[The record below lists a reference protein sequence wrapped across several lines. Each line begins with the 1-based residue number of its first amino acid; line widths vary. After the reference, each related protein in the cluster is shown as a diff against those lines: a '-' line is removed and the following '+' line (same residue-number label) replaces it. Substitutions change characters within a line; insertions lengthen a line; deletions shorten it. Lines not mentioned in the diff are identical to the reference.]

1 MSDGSQHDGQNQAN
15 PHNISTNNNQSTQ
28 VPVFETFD
36 SMGFKPEL
44 LRGIY
49 AANYNRPSAI
59 QKRLIVPVIKGQ
71 DVIAQAA
78 AGSGKTTALAMCA
91 LQMTN
96 RDNRETQM
104 LILSPNRELAVQTQ
118 GQCQLMGAD
127 MGVSSHACVGGK
139 SVAEDARRLDNG
151 VHIVSGTPGRVFDMI
166 RQRKLL
172 TSGIKCLVLD
182 EADEMLSRGFR
193 QQIHD
198 IFRVLPAR
206 CQVVLVSATVPGE
219 VLELTKQFMTD
230 PIRILIPRDEIAAD
244 SIKQFFV
251 SVEKEEWKYDTLCD
265 LYDSMMIAHAVIFC
279 NTRKKVEWLA
289 SKLTAHNYSVSAMH
303 GDMQQGERDEIMRHF
318 RDGKSRILIS
328 TDLWSRG
335 IDVQQVSLVLNYDVP
350 TARENYIHRVGR
362 CGRFGRP
369 GVAVTFVKS
378 NEMGMIRDI
387 EQFYGLNISEMPQNA
402 LG

>member
-1 MSDGSQHDGQNQAN
+1 MG
-15 PHNISTNNNQSTQ
+15 ISN
-28 VPVFETFD
+28 
-36 SMGFKPEL
+36 
-44 LRGIY
+44 
-49 AANYNRPSAI
+49 
-59 QKRLIVPVIKGQ
+59 
-71 DVIAQAA
+71 
-78 AGSGKTTALAMCA
+78 
-91 LQMTN
+91 
-96 RDNRETQM
+96 
-104 LILSPNRELAVQTQ
+104 
-118 GQCQLMGAD
+118 
-127 MGVSSHACVGGK
+127 HACVGGK
-139 SVAEDARRLDNG
+139 SVQEDARRLDNG

-172 TSGIKCLVLD
+172 TSGINCLVLD

-198 IFRVLPAR
+198 IFRVLPPR

-230 PIRILIPRDEIAAD
+230 PTRILIPRDEIAAD
-244 SIKQFFV
+244 GIKQFFV
-251 SVEKEEWKYDTLCD
+251 AVEKEEWKYDTLCD
-265 LYDSMMIAHAVIFC
+265 LYDTMMIAHAVIFC

-289 SKLTAHNYSVSAMH
+289 SKLTAHNYSVSAIH
-303 GDMQQGERDEIMRHF
+303 GDMQQNERDEIMRHF
-318 RDGKSRILIS
+318 REGKSRILIS

-362 CGRFGRP
+362 CGRFGRA
-369 GVAVTFVKS
+369 GVAVTFVKQ
-378 NEMGMIRDI
+378 NEMSMIRDI

>member
-1 MSDGSQHDGQNQAN
+1 
-15 PHNISTNNNQSTQ
+15 
-28 VPVFETFD
+28 
-36 SMGFKPEL
+36 MG
-44 LRGIY
+44 
-49 AANYNRPSAI
+49 
-59 QKRLIVPVIKGQ
+59 
-71 DVIAQAA
+71 
-78 AGSGKTTALAMCA
+78 C
-91 LQMTN
+91 
-96 RDNRETQM
+96 
-104 LILSPNRELAVQTQ
+104 
-118 GQCQLMGAD
+118 
-127 MGVSSHACVGGK
+127 SSHACVGGK
-139 SVAEDARRLDNG
+139 SVLEDARRLDNG

-172 TSGIKCLVLD
+172 TGNIKCLVLD

-198 IFRVLPAR
+198 IFRVLPPR

-244 SIKQFFV
+244 GIKQFFI

-265 LYDSMMIAHAVIFC
+265 LYDTMMIAHAVIFC

-303 GDMQQGERDEIMRHF
+303 GDMQQNERDEIMRHF

-335 IDVQQVSLVLNYDVP
+335 IDVQQVSLVLNFDVP
-350 TARENYIHRVGR
+350 TARENYIHRIGR
-362 CGRFGRP
+362 CGRFGRA
-369 GVAVTFVKS
+369 GVAVTFVKQ
-378 NEMGMIRDI
+378 NEMSMIRDI
-387 EQFYGLNISEMPQNA
+387 EQFYGLNISEMPQSA
-402 LG
+402 LGSS